1 MFSFNFDIGWGIV
14 AIVLGIFGFG
24 LYLFIGFN
32 IIAYDIAQRQGRLPK
47 PNVVVLPVSG
57 IIRYNVRPGSG
68 FQKLVRQIEWIRKN
82 KPKAVILRINSPGG
96 STGAT
101 HELYESLKSLRDE
114 GIRVV
119 AHMEDL
125 AASGGVYVAM
135 AAEKIVAT
143 PGTLTGS
150 IGVIVPHFD
159 FSEMLKRIGVKSD
172 NVKAGEYKDMMSM
185 SKPSEEKAKEIMQ
198 LAVNEVQ
205 TFFVVL
211 SRKAAD

>member
-101 HELYESLKSLRDE
+101 HELYESLKNAFVEGKEWEQGEWSGDE
-114 GIRVV
+114 
-119 AHMEDL
+119 L
-125 AASGGVYVAM
+125 A
-135 AAEKIVAT
+135 
-143 PGTLTGS
+143 
-150 IGVIVPHFD
+150 
-159 FSEMLKRIGVKSD
+159 R
-172 NVKAGEYKDMMSM
+172 
-185 SKPSEEKAKEIMQ
+185 AKE
-198 LAVNEVQ
+198 LVE
-205 TFFVVL
+205 
-211 SRKAAD
+211 SRYSTDEWNGLR